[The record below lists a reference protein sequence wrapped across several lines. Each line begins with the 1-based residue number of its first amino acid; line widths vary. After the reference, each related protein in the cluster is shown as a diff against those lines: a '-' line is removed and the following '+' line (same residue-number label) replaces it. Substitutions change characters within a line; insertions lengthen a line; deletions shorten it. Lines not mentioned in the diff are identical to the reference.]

1 MKAIVFHE
9 HGGLDKLKYEE
20 VNDPKSQPHEVKIRV
35 RACGVNHLDI
45 WVREGLRGAPI
56 PMPHILGSE
65 ATGEIVELGV
75 GVKNLVPGQRVL
87 VAPGLSCR
95 RCKHCLEGND
105 SQCKQFKILGYQLQ
119 GGYAEYVCVPEHNII
134 PLPEGASFEEMA
146 AVPLVFLTAWHMLI
160 GRAKVKPGE
169 TVLVH
174 AAGSG
179 IGSAAVQIA
188 RLAGATV
195 LATVGTPEKAE
206 KAKALGAHEVI
217 NYREKDFAQEIKNL
231 TRGEGVEVV
240 FEHIGQ
246 DTWEKSLACLSNGG
260 RMVICGATSGPIV
273 SLNIPY
279 LFMKQISIHGCYMGG
294 QKELLDVLSLIEK
307 KRLRPVVDTIYPLKD
322 AALAQERM
330 QTRNFFGKLV
340 LRP

>member
-1 MKAIVFHE
+1 MKAVVFQE
-9 HGGLDKLKYEE
+9 HGGPEKLQYQEVEE
-20 VNDPKSQPHEVKIRV
+20 PRPQAHEVKIRV

-45 WVREGLRGAPI
+45 WVREGLRGPNI

-65 ATGEIVELGV
+65 VTGEITEPGLGV
-75 GVKNLVPGQRVL
+75 KGLKPGQKVL

-105 SQCKQFKILGYQLQ
+105 SQCKEYKILGYQVQ
-119 GGYAEYVCVPEHNII
+119 GGYAEYVCVPEANIV
-134 PLPEGASFEEMA
+134 PLPEGAAFEEWA

-160 GRAKVKPGE
+160 GRARLRPGE
-169 TVLVH
+169 RVLVH

-195 LATVGTPEKAE
+195 LATVGSTEKVE
-206 KAKALGAHEVI
+206 KAKALGSHEVI
-217 NYREKDFAQEIKNL
+217 NYKERDFAQEVKRL
-231 TRGEGVEVV
+231 TMGEGVEVV

-246 DTWEKSLACLSNGG
+246 ATWEKSLACLAHGG
-260 RMVICGATSGPIV
+260 RMVICGATSGPTV

-279 LFMKQISIHGCYMGG
+279 LFMKQLSIHGCYMGG
-294 QKELLDVLSLIEK
+294 QKELLEILSLVEQ
-307 KRLRPVVDTIYPLKD
+307 KRLEPVVDTVYPLKE
-322 AALAQERM
+322 AAPAHKRM
-330 QTRNFFGKLV
+330 QERNFFGKLV

>member
-9 HGGLDKLKYEE
+9 HGGLEKLRYEE
-20 VNDPKSQPHEVKIRV
+20 VEEPRPQAHEVKVRV

-45 WVREGLRGAPI
+45 WVREGLRGPNI
-56 PMPHILGSE
+56 PMPHTLGSE
-65 ATGEIVELGV
+65 VTGEIVELGT
-75 GVKNLVPGQRVL
+75 GVKNLKTGKKVL

-105 SQCKQFKILGYQLQ
+105 SQCKEFKILGYQVQ
-119 GGYAEYVCVPEHNII
+119 GGYAEYVCVPEQNII
-134 PLPEGASFEEMA
+134 PLPEGTSFEEWA

-160 GRAKVKPGE
+160 GRAKLRPGE
-169 TVLVH
+169 RVLIH

-195 LATVGTPEKAE
+195 VATVGSPEKAE
-206 KAKALGAHEVI
+206 KAKGLGAHEVI
-217 NYREKDFAQEIKNL
+217 NYKEKDFTQEVKRF
-231 TRGEGVEVV
+231 TMGEGVEVV
-240 FEHIGQ
+240 FEHVGLE
-246 DTWEKSLACLSNGG
+246 TWEKSLACLAHGG

-294 QKELLDVLSLIEK
+294 QKELLEVLSLVEQ
-307 KRLRPVVDTIYPLKD
+307 KRLRPVVDTVYPLKE
-322 AALAQERM
+322 AASAQKRM
-330 QTRNFFGKLV
+330 QERNFFGKLV